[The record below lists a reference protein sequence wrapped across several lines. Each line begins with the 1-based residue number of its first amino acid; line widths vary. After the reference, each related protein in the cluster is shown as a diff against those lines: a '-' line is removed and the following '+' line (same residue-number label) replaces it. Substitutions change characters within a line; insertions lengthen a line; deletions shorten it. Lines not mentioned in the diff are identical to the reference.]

1 MCIRPFLVKNGNG
14 VRGRGNKT
22 GGRKIVNRVEG
33 SSGLNSGLS
42 SGNREK
48 WTDRKHLTW
57 KSRIVPYH
65 SPSLDSGMLSHSNY

>member
-1 MCIRPFLVKNGNG
+1 MGMEWG
-14 VRGRGNKT
+14 EGRWNKT

-48 WTDRKHLTW
+48 ED
-57 KSRIVPYH
+57 
-65 SPSLDSGMLSHSNY
+65 G